1 MSTLH
6 PFPQLTE
13 AAVRQ
18 NATENSFYRGE
29 SYLDSGAV
37 GVLTLRGNTL
47 QAEVN
52 GSDVEPY
59 MVSLEID
66 RGGIIFTDCTCPYDY
81 DGWCKHIVATAL
93 KAIQCPDSLEER
105 PTLERLLD
113 RLDPVQTQRLV
124 QSLVQNNPQL
134 VEAVDRFVSLLVPAS
149 QPHSG
154 QQPRR
159 TTVDPA
165 PIRSHTR
172 EILRDSLH
180 YASEGG
186 EEVMEQMEEQLQVLI
201 DQAEGFSEQ
210 EDGNNAIVILEAITD
225 VCQNEW
231 DELEDY
237 GIEFDEIEDALDVAW
252 THAILS
258 ADLTPEEKV
267 DLQVTLENYQEELNG
282 AFEMSLEAL
291 RQGWDD
297 PVLLAVLQGDRDL
310 LWEGESPYYTDDLA
324 QIRLR
329 ILERQGR
336 DEEYLSLAQAEG
348 QTQLYLTKL
357 SELGSVEEAI
367 AAAQEQMSTA
377 EEALALAQSLR
388 ERGAIEEALHIAQLG
403 LAFEGRRQHN
413 LAIWT
418 SDLAE
423 GLGDRPVAIAARTL
437 AFKLS
442 PSFAS
447 YRQIESLAG
456 DTWPSIQ
463 ADLLAALRNHAAWNV
478 QQAQID
484 IYLHEGLLDEAIA
497 TINSHPYCVDQLV
510 RRVLEAATAAQPDW
524 VIAKSKVR
532 AEDIMNRGKAAAYD
546 EAAKW
551 LELTRTAYL
560 TADRRSEWAD
570 YRSQL
575 MQIHGRKYKLMGF
588 LNQSK
593 LA

>member
-1 MSTLH
+1 MSTPH
-6 PFPQLTE
+6 PFPQLSE

-18 NATENSFYRGE
+18 NATDQSFHRGE
-29 SYLDSGAV
+29 DYLDSGAV

-47 QAEVN
+47 QAEVEGN
-52 GSDVEPY
+52 SAEPY
-59 MVSLEID
+59 VVTLEID
-66 RGGIIFTDCTCPYDY
+66 RGGITFADCTCPYDY

-93 KAIQCPDSLEER
+93 MTIQQPDTLEER

-124 QSLVQNNPQL
+124 QSLVQDNPQL
-134 VEAVDRFVSLLVPAS
+134 VEAVDRFVSLLAGPAS

-154 QQPRR
+154 KQPRR

-165 PIRSHTR
+165 PIRSQVR
-172 EILRDSLH
+172 QILRDGVRH
-180 YASEGG
+180 VEEGY
-186 EEVMEQMEEQLQVLI
+186 EEDPIAEELQELI
-201 DQAEGFSEQ
+201 DRAQDFSKQ

-237 GIEFDEIEDALDVAW
+237 GLEFDSENELDAAW

-258 ADLTPEEKV
+258 AELTPEEKV
-267 DLQVTLENYQEELNG
+267 DLQVTLENYQEELDG

-297 PVLLAVLQGDRDL
+297 PVLLAVLQGDRPL
-310 LWEGESPYYTDDLA
+310 LWEGESPYYADDLA
-324 QIRLR
+324 QIRLQ

-357 SELGSVEEAI
+357 SELGSVQEAI
-367 AAAQEQMSTA
+367 AAAQEQMSNA

-388 ERGAIEEALHIAQLG
+388 EQGAIEEALHIAQLG
-403 LAFEGRRQHN
+403 LAFEGYHQHS

-423 GLGDRPVAIAARTL
+423 GLGDRPAAIAARTI
-437 AFKLS
+437 AFQIH
-442 PSFAS
+442 PDFAD
-447 YRQIESLAG
+447 YGRLEALAG
-456 DTWPSIQ
+456 ETWPSVK
-463 ADLLAALRNHAAWNV
+463 AALLKALQTSESWRA
-478 QQAQID
+478 QQAKID
-484 IYLHEGLLDEAIA
+484 IYLHEELLDDAIA
-497 TINSHPYCVDQLV
+497 TIKSHPYCSDQLV
-510 RRVLEAATAAQPDW
+510 RRVLEAATEAQPDW
-524 VIAKSKVR
+524 VIATAKVR
-532 AEDIMNRGKAAAYD
+532 AENIMNRGKAESYDQAA
-546 EAAKW
+546 EW
-551 LELTRTAYL
+551 LGLARTAYL
-560 TADRRSEWAD
+560 AADRRSEWAT
-570 YRSQL
+570 YRNHL

-588 LNQSK
+588 LNQGK